1 MIKWFIYK
9 DVLESI
15 MEFSKSFYPNEF
27 SGMLF
32 SRNNIIEE
40 IYIIPQT
47 KSNQNSAVIRL
58 DFVPLSLSINGSVH
72 SHPSGDGS
80 PSRADLSFF
89 QTKEINIISFYPFSL
104 SSFKAYDSYGRRVEI
119 NLILREKSINLKT
132 L

>member
-1 MIKWFIYK
+1 MVDWFIYK

-27 SGMLF
+27 SGMLVSKDYIF
-32 SRNNIIEE
+32 ED

-47 KSNQNSAVIRL
+47 KSNENSASIRL

-72 SHPSGDGS
+72 SHPSGGGN

-89 QTKEINIISFYPFSL
+89 QSKDINIIAYYPFSL
-104 SSFKAYDSYGRRVEI
+104 DSFKAYDSKGKEVVLRV
-119 NLILREKSINLKT
+119 LLREESKNL
-132 L
+132 

>member
-1 MIKWFIYK
+1 MAEWYIYK

-27 SGMLF
+27 SGMLI
-32 SRNNIIEE
+32 SKNNVFED

-47 KSNQNSAVIRL
+47 TSNENSATIRL

-72 SHPSGDGS
+72 SHPSGGGY

-89 QTKEINIISFYPFSL
+89 QSKDVNIIAYHPYSL
-104 SSFKAYDSYGRRVEI
+104 DSFKAYDSEGKEVVLRV
-119 NLILREKSINLKT
+119 ILREESENL
-132 L
+132 

>member
-1 MIKWFIYK
+1 MAEWYIYK

-27 SGMLF
+27 SGMLVSKDNVF
-32 SRNNIIEE
+32 QD

-47 KSNQNSAVIRL
+47 KSNENSASIRL

-72 SHPSGDGS
+72 SHPSGTGE

-89 QTKEINIISFYPFSL
+89 QSKDINIIAYYPFSL
-104 SSFKAYDSYGRRVEI
+104 YSFKAYDSSGKNVS
-119 NLILREKSINLKT
+119 LGVILREESKNL
-132 L
+132 